1 MIPASQEIIDA
12 INEPSRT
19 FKARLLTSLD
29 PVTELEC
36 NVFGVEIHTGGGG
49 ETPIPG
55 AMFASYITATIQDVA
70 VPIKG
75 LDVYLQIGVVT
86 SVDDEG
92 AETIG
97 WLPSNGLYRIIKT
110 EVKENQ
116 ITFTGVGRLTS
127 HFQGSYVSRLTY
139 PTTIANVVNEIAS
152 MTGCTITRTGATI
165 NWASRIQKR
174 IEGHT
179 YAEAISIIAQ
189 LSGAFVTE
197 DYRGYIT
204 LSRYNWT
211 DTQSVD
217 YTRFTQLPIFAEDKF
232 TVTGLTCNVSEA
244 EELEVDLP
252 LYLGSFVYEY
262 LNLSPSYWGT
272 LNGDDRSFNDSGF
285 EAGDVIGVDVKW
297 SLVCTHWDS
306 EEGEMV
312 TDDEDSAED
321 TIEFTYGTAQ
331 TIDVEDRIVEDV
343 SGTVRAI
350 YRVYYDGANHIQAY
364 VFANKANNYAL
375 LIGMSSMYVHQYV
388 KRIAAVSY
396 SDGTPNIAFSNE
408 YMTQQMFDLVASYY
422 KGYSFYPAEIALAL
436 GDPRIEPRDALSIT
450 NGTSSWVVPC
460 NQIVTRFTGGLSQT
474 ISSLMAGVGDDD
486 SEEVE
491 GAMATKIDF
500 ALSQAGAAKAAADN
514 AQSSASVAAEAAG
527 KAQLSAG
534 TAQAMADSASDA
546 AKAAGD
552 SADRAHQAADDAQ
565 GSADRA
571 QTSADN
577 ASEYAARAL
586 GNLSTVQSVAETL
599 NWITEHGTMTLTSDT
614 ELNPSHVYFVLNDPP
629 TGQTEPHGDYYVG
642 GHYYD
647 VVSEPDVDDISTYYE
662 LTIDESLNNY
672 VGTHL
677 SVTGEGLWLI
687 PEDSA
692 TGSRVLIATGQGS
705 TYTAA
710 GTYIIDSTGF
720 TVASFTNSGLKLY
733 GRDYQGNTI
742 IYQNTAREDAFFKSR
757 YAVLAGEVLRYFRT
771 SILDRNGVSITHDR
785 GPNSYNVKTF
795 DVQDDYD
802 PYLELRSVD
811 VNGDN
816 SEAYIKLGTADG
828 DGIDI
833 YYGGETDDEHV
844 FHVDNHTGEIAFKC
858 QGYSAGVSETA
869 GGTITKAVIADY
881 VSDGINDTI
890 YAITFTNAPTSNVSL
905 KINNSGVKQAYYNGS
920 RINASNGAW
929 SAGETVYF
937 TYDGTR
943 YQRTDN
949 PDELAVA
956 IGQLGWTSDVI
967 V

>member
-92 AETIG
+92 AEIIG

-152 MTGCTITRTGATI
+152 MTGCTITRTGAAI

-272 LNGDDRSFNDSGF
+272 LNGEEKSFNDSGF

-546 AKAAGD
+546 AQAARD
-552 SADRAHQAADDAQ
+552 SADSAQESADDAQ
-565 GSADRA
+565 ASA
-571 QTSADN
+571 SN

-586 GNLSTVQSVAETL
+586 GNLSTVESVTETL
-599 NWITEHGTMTLTSDT
+599 NWITAHGTMTLTTDT
-614 ELNPSHVYFVLNDPP
+614 ALDPTHVYFVQDNN
-629 TGQTEPHGDYYVG
+629 GDYTVG
-642 GHYYD
+642 GTKYA
-647 VVSEPDVDDISTYYE
+647 VVTEPDVADIATYYE
-662 LTIDESLNNY
+662 LSINQSLNNY
-672 VGTHL
+672 VATHL
-677 SVTGEGLWLI
+677 AVTSEGLWLI
-687 PEDSA
+687 PEDGVTPTTS
-692 TGSRVLIATGQGS
+692 SKKILIAVGGADHVYKT
-705 TYTAA
+705 A
-710 GTYIIDSTGF
+710 GTYIIGKVNNADRVF
-720 TVASFTNSGLKLY
+720 ASFTENGAKFCYDMMNIGY
-733 GRDYQGNTI
+733 GNCKD
-742 IYQNTAREDAFFKSR
+742 QN
-757 YAVLAGEVLRYFRT
+757 G
-771 SILDRNGVSITHDR
+771 
-785 GPNSYNVKTF
+785 F
-795 DVQDDYD
+795 DVVG
-802 PYLELRSVD
+802 PYISFNRAQIGDIGIWSFASGNSTIAARAYAFAEGDSTQALGWAAHAEGFSTEAED
-811 VNGDN
+811 VADHAEG
-816 SEAYIKLGTADG
+816 SGTTAS
-828 DGIDI
+828 
-833 YYGGETDDEHV
+833 GGHSHAE
-844 FHVDNHTGEIAFKC
+844 GENT
-858 QGYSAGVSETA
+858 TA
-869 GGTITKAVIADY
+869 SGMDSHAQNYGTIA
-881 VSDGINDTI
+881 G
-890 YAITFTNAPTSNVSL
+890 SN
-905 KINNSGVKQAYYNGS
+905 
-920 RINASNGAW
+920 
-929 SAGETVYF
+929 
-937 TYDGTR
+937 
-943 YQRTDN
+943 YQT
-949 PDELAVA
+949 A
-956 IGQLGWTSDVI
+956 IGQYNDNQTDTAFEIGNGTSSSARSNAFDVAWGGEARLALDTAATSGTDYEISTALTSLGWDSDVI
-967 V
+967 E